1 MLLGSRVVIDKNVSQ
16 LTLMDSKL
24 HSEFNTN
31 REQEN
36 LTEPNTRPLE
46 SIKGLAVDCLEG
58 NQCICVSVLLLTA
71 LSSWE
76 GCLMLQH

>member
-1 MLLGSRVVIDKNVSQ
+1 MLLGSRVVIDKNESQ

-24 HSEFNTN
+24 HSAFNTN

-36 LTEPNTRPLE
+36 LTEPISPLE
-46 SIKGLAVDCLEG
+46 SFKGLAVDCPKG

-76 GCLMLQH
+76 GCPKLQY